1 MSNPNTNP
9 SDSRPVHTLTR
20 AEAWQLARAAL
31 ALERIACHLEAF
43 GDAERPLTLAELLEA
58 MNEAASELAHHA
70 DAIREASGLNGR
82 TAANLDT
89 LTRNPST
96 R

>member
-1 MSNPNTNP
+1 MSNPTTSP

-31 ALERIACHLEAF
+31 ALERIACHLEALA
-43 GDAERPLTLAELLEA
+43 DRAEASDPQGSSMTR
-58 MNEAASELAHHA
+58 EAASELAHHA

-82 TAANLDT
+82 TAANLDAI
-89 LTRNPST
+89 TRNPST

>member
-1 MSNPNTNP
+1 MSKPHTSP

-20 AEAWQLARAAL
+20 AEAYQLNRSAL
-31 ALERIACHLEAF
+31 ALERIACHLEA
-43 GDAERPLTLAELLEA
+43 LADRTAGSDPQGSALVLESV
-58 MNEAASELAHHA
+58 SELAHHA

-82 TAANLDT
+82 TEANLDA

>member
-1 MSNPNTNP
+1 MSKPQPSP
-9 SDSRPVHTLTR
+9 SDSRPVHTITR
-20 AEAWQLARAAL
+20 AEAYQLNRSAL

-43 GDAERPLTLAELLEA
+43 GDAERPLALSEVLEA

-82 TAANLDT
+82 TEANLDA